1 MDNYL
6 LLAIIALKGVCL
18 FFCWKAISVSS
29 KQNKQVTQN
38 NLSKEETELLN
49 ERMNKA
55 FEQNQLLQK
64 ELQQLRE
71 HREKL

>member
-29 KQNKQVTQN
+29 KQKNTR
-38 NLSKEETELLN
+38 LSKEQSEILTQ
-49 ERMNKA
+49 RMNKA
-55 FEQNQLLQK
+55 LDQNQELQK
-64 ELQQLRE
+64 QLQTLKKYNE
-71 HREKL
+71 